1 MQICRYKQ
9 ILEWRK
15 QKKKEPLQDKTEIH
29 IIRKIE
35 HVVHEEFCNFLIKKN
50 SDAILER
57 LSE

>member
-29 IIRKIE
+29 IIRK
-35 HVVHEEFCNFLIKKN
+35 L
-50 SDAILER
+50 
-57 LSE
+57 